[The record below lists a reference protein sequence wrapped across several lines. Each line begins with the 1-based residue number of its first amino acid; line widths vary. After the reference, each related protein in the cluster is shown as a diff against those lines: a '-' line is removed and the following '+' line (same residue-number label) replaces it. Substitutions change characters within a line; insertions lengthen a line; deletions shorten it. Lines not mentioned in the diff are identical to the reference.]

1 MKDPNTAPKPSFF
14 EKIATVVVDRRNLIF
29 FLYIGA
35 LIFSL
40 FSSSWVKVCND
51 ITEYLPPETETRRGL
66 TIMDEEFTTFGTA
79 RVMVSNIT
87 YDKALE
93 LQEQLEAIEGV
104 SEVTFDET
112 DEHFKNTSALF
123 DITFHAEEDEALAI
137 DAMNAVKE
145 QLAGYDTYVKSTV
158 GSSDSE
164 TLAEEMNLILL
175 IAAVIIVLVLL
186 FTSRTYA
193 ESRCL
198 S

>member
-104 SEVTFDET
+104 IR
-112 DEHFKNTSALF
+112 AR
-123 DITFHAEEDEALAI
+123 
-137 DAMNAVKE
+137 
-145 QLAGYDTYVKSTV
+145 
-158 GSSDSE
+158 
-164 TLAEEMNLILL
+164 
-175 IAAVIIVLVLL
+175 VIK
-186 FTSRTYA
+186 
-193 ESRCL
+193 
-198 S
+198 